1 MADEVQPVDW
11 WGVLEE
17 AEQTVE
23 QWPAW
28 QQRYEADVYSEN
40 DAEPGPARA
49 HAPVTRGFS
58 ANG

>member
-23 QWPAW
+23 QWPEW
-28 QQRYEADVYSEN
+28 QQQYEVDVC
-40 DAEPGPARA
+40 EPQNLA
-49 HAPVTRGFS
+49 
-58 ANG
+58 